1 VSEHNLPLERFTVL
15 DLTRARAGPT
25 AARVFADWGANVVAI
40 EHPDRAGSDS
50 SGFTGSRSG
59 PDFQNLHRNK
69 RSISLDLKKP
79 EGRDAFMR
87 LAKQADVIVENF
99 RPDVKHRLGIDYE
112 AVAKINPRIV
122 YGSISGFGQ
131 SGPYEKRPGLDQIAQ
146 GMGGLMS
153 ITGLPGQGPVRV
165 GIPITDLCA
174 GMFLAQGI
182 LIALLEREVTGK
194 GRWVHTSLLEAMI
207 FMLDFQASRW
217 LQKGDV
223 PKQAGNNHPTGMPQG
238 CYETTDNPIL
248 IAAVGDNL
256 FSRFCKAI
264 EAEYMLEMPEFA
276 GDKERSDN
284 RVQLDAEISKV
295 IGTKPA
301 AHWIALLNK
310 AGVPCGP
317 VYSIDQVFADP
328 QVEHLRTVRHVDSAR
343 FGRLP
348 VVRQPVNISDADQPE
363 TFRYASPDSGEHTD
377 EVLREFGLAADEI
390 DRLRAAGAI

>member
-1 VSEHNLPLERFTVL
+1 VSEDSLPLGRFTVL

-25 AARVFADWGANVVAI
+25 AARVLADWGANVIYI
-40 EHPDRAGSDS
+40 EHPDRAGTDS

-69 RSISLDLKKP
+69 RSLSLDLKHP
-79 EGRDAFMR
+79 DGRALFMR
-87 LAKQADVIVENF
+87 LAGKADVIIENF
-99 RPDVKHRLGIDYE
+99 RPDVKHRLGIDFDE
-112 AVAKINPRIV
+112 VAKVNPRII

-131 SGPYEKRPGLDQIAQ
+131 TGPYEKRPGLDQIAQ

-182 LIALLEREVTGK
+182 LIALLDRETTGK

-223 PKQAGNNHPTGMPQG
+223 AKQAGNNHPTGMPQG
-238 CYETTDNPIL
+238 CYETTDDPIV

-256 FSRFCKAI
+256 FGRFCKAI
-264 EAEYMLEMPEFA
+264 GAEYMLQMPEFA
-276 GDKERSDN
+276 NDKLRSDN
-284 RVQLDAEISKV
+284 RAQLDAEIIAIIDK
-295 IGTKPA
+295 KPS
-301 AHWIALLNK
+301 AHWIELLNA

-317 VYSIDQVFADP
+317 VYGIDQVFADP
-328 QVEHLRTVRHVDSAR
+328 QVKHLETVRHVDSKR
-343 FGRLP
+343 FGRLA
-348 VVRQPVNISDADQPE
+348 VVRQPVNISGAEQPAL
-363 TFRYASPDSGEHTD
+363 FRHATPESGEHT
-377 EVLREFGLAADEI
+377 EEILREIGVARDEFE
-390 DRLRAAGAI
+390 RLRAAGAI

>member
-1 VSEHNLPLERFTVL
+1 MSEESLPLGRFTVL

-25 AARVFADWGANVVAI
+25 AARVLADWGANVIYI
-40 EHPDRAGSDS
+40 EHPDRAGTDS

-69 RSISLDLKKP
+69 RSLSLDLKHP
-79 EGRDAFMR
+79 DGRALFMR
-87 LAKQADVIVENF
+87 LAEKADVIIENF
-99 RPDVKHRLGIDYE
+99 RPDVKHRLGIDFDE
-112 AVAKINPRIV
+112 VAKINPRII

-131 SGPYEKRPGLDQIAQ
+131 TGPYEKRPGLDQIAQ

-182 LIALLEREVTGK
+182 LIALLDRETTGK

-217 LQKGDV
+217 LQKGEV
-223 PKQAGNNHPTGMPQG
+223 AKQAGNNHPTGMPQG
-238 CYETTDNPIL
+238 CYETTDDPIV

-256 FSRFCKAI
+256 FGRFCKAI
-264 EAEYMLEMPEFA
+264 GAEHMLQMPAFA
-276 GDKERSDN
+276 NDKLRSDN
-284 RVQLDAEISKV
+284 RAHLDAEIEAIVDK
-295 IGTKPA
+295 KPSA
-301 AHWIALLNK
+301 YWIELLNA

-317 VYSIDQVFADP
+317 VYGIDQVFADP
-328 QVEHLRTVRHVDSAR
+328 QVEHLEAVRHVDSKR
-343 FGRLP
+343 FGRLA
-348 VVRQPVNISDADQPE
+348 VVRQPVNISGAEQPAL
-363 TFRYASPDSGEHTD
+363 FRHASPESGEHT
-377 EVLREFGLAADEI
+377 EEILREIGIARDEFE
-390 DRLRAAGAI
+390 RLRAAGAI

>member
-1 VSEHNLPLERFTVL
+1 MSEESLPLGRFTVL

-25 AARVFADWGANVVAI
+25 AARVLADWGANVIYI
-40 EHPDRAGSDS
+40 EHPDRAGTDS

-69 RSISLDLKKP
+69 RSLSLDLKHP
-79 EGRDAFMR
+79 DGRALFMR
-87 LAKQADVIVENF
+87 LAEKADVIIENF
-99 RPDVKHRLGIDYE
+99 RPDVKHRLGIDFDE
-112 AVAKINPRIV
+112 VAKINPRII

-131 SGPYEKRPGLDQIAQ
+131 TGPYEKRPGLDQIAQ

-182 LIALLEREVTGK
+182 LIALLDRETTGK

-217 LQKGDV
+217 LQKGEV
-223 PKQAGNNHPTGMPQG
+223 AKQAGNNHPTGMPQG
-238 CYETTDNPIL
+238 CYETTDDPIV

-256 FSRFCKAI
+256 FGRFCKAI
-264 EAEYMLEMPEFA
+264 GAEHMLQMPAFA
-276 GDKERSDN
+276 NDKLRSDN
-284 RVQLDAEISKV
+284 RAHLDAEIEAIIDK
-295 IGTKPA
+295 KPSA
-301 AHWIALLNK
+301 YWIELLNA

-317 VYSIDQVFADP
+317 VYGIDQVFADP
-328 QVEHLRTVRHVDSAR
+328 QVEHLEAVRHVDSKR
-343 FGRLP
+343 FGRLA
-348 VVRQPVNISDADQPE
+348 VVRQPVNISGAEQPAL
-363 TFRYASPDSGEHTD
+363 FRHASPESGEHT
-377 EVLREFGLAADEI
+377 EEILREIGIARDEFE
-390 DRLRAAGAI
+390 RLRAAGAI

>member
-1 VSEHNLPLERFTVL
+1 MSEESLPLGRFTVL

-25 AARVFADWGANVVAI
+25 AARVLADWGANVIYI
-40 EHPDRAGSDS
+40 EHPDRAGTDS

-69 RSISLDLKKP
+69 RSLSLDLKHP
-79 EGRDAFMR
+79 DGRALFMR
-87 LAKQADVIVENF
+87 LAEKADVIIENF
-99 RPDVKHRLGIDYE
+99 RPDVKHRLGIDFDE
-112 AVAKINPRIV
+112 VAKINPRII

-131 SGPYEKRPGLDQIAQ
+131 TGPYEKRPGLDQIAQ

-182 LIALLEREVTGK
+182 LIALLDRETTGK

-217 LQKGDV
+217 LQKGEV
-223 PKQAGNNHPTGMPQG
+223 AKQAGNNHPTGMPQG
-238 CYETTDNPIL
+238 CYETTDDPIV

-256 FSRFCKAI
+256 FGRFCKAI
-264 EAEYMLEMPEFA
+264 GAEHMLQMPAFA
-276 GDKERSDN
+276 NDKLRSDN
-284 RVQLDAEISKV
+284 RAQLDAEIEAIIDK
-295 IGTKPA
+295 KPSA
-301 AHWIALLNK
+301 YWIELLNA

-317 VYSIDQVFADP
+317 VYGIDQVFADP
-328 QVEHLRTVRHVDSAR
+328 QVEHLEAVRHVDSKR
-343 FGRLP
+343 FGRLA
-348 VVRQPVNISDADQPE
+348 VVRQPVNISGAEQPAL
-363 TFRYASPDSGEHTD
+363 FRHASPESGEHT
-377 EVLREFGLAADEI
+377 EEILREIGIARDEFE
-390 DRLRAAGAI
+390 RLRAAGAI

>member
-1 VSEHNLPLERFTVL
+1 VSEESLPLGRFTVL

-25 AARVFADWGANVVAI
+25 AARVLADWGANVIYI
-40 EHPDRAGSDS
+40 EHPNRAGTDS

-69 RSISLDLKKP
+69 RSLSLDLKHP
-79 EGRDAFMR
+79 DGRALFMR
-87 LAKQADVIVENF
+87 LAEKADVIIENF
-99 RPDVKHRLGIDYE
+99 RPDVKHRLGIDFDE
-112 AVAKINPRIV
+112 VAKINPRII

-131 SGPYEKRPGLDQIAQ
+131 TGPYEKRPGLDQIAQ

-182 LIALLEREVTGK
+182 LIALLDRETTGK

-223 PKQAGNNHPTGMPQG
+223 AKQAGNNHPTGMPQG
-238 CYETTDNPIL
+238 CYETTDDPIV

-256 FSRFCKAI
+256 FGRFCKAI
-264 EAEYMLEMPEFA
+264 GAEHMLQMPEFA
-276 GDKERSDN
+276 NDKLRSDN
-284 RVQLDAEISKV
+284 RVQLDAEIIAIIDK
-295 IGTKPA
+295 KPS
-301 AHWIALLNK
+301 AHWIELLNA

-317 VYSIDQVFADP
+317 VYGIDQVFADP
-328 QVEHLRTVRHVDSAR
+328 QVQHLETVRHVDSKR
-343 FGRLP
+343 FGRLA
-348 VVRQPVNISDADQPE
+348 VVRQPVNISGAEQPAL
-363 TFRYASPDSGEHTD
+363 FRHATPESGEHT
-377 EVLREFGLAADEI
+377 EEILREIGVARDEFE
-390 DRLRAAGAI
+390 RLRAAGAI

>member
-1 VSEHNLPLERFTVL
+1 VSEESLPLGRFTVL

-25 AARVFADWGANVVAI
+25 AARVLADWGANVIYI
-40 EHPDRAGSDS
+40 EHPDRAGTDS

-69 RSISLDLKKP
+69 RSLSLDLKHP
-79 EGRDAFMR
+79 DGRALFMR
-87 LAKQADVIVENF
+87 LAEKADVIIENF
-99 RPDVKHRLGIDYE
+99 RPDVKHRLGIDFDE
-112 AVAKINPRIV
+112 VAKINPRII

-131 SGPYEKRPGLDQIAQ
+131 TGPYEKRPGLDQIAQ

-182 LIALLEREVTGK
+182 LIALLDRETTGK

-217 LQKGDV
+217 LQKGEV
-223 PKQAGNNHPTGMPQG
+223 AKQAGNNHPTGMPQG
-238 CYETTDNPIL
+238 CYETTDDPIV

-256 FSRFCKAI
+256 FGRFCKAI
-264 EAEYMLEMPEFA
+264 GAEHMLQMPAFA
-276 GDKERSDN
+276 NDKLRSDN
-284 RVQLDAEISKV
+284 RAHLDAEIEAIIDK
-295 IGTKPA
+295 KPSA
-301 AHWIALLNK
+301 YWIELLNA

-317 VYSIDQVFADP
+317 VYGIDQVFADP
-328 QVEHLRTVRHVDSAR
+328 QVKHLEAVRQVDSKR
-343 FGRLP
+343 FGKLA
-348 VVRQPVNISDADQPE
+348 VVRQPVNISGAEQPAL
-363 TFRYASPDSGEHTD
+363 FRHASPESGEHT
-377 EVLREFGLAADEI
+377 EEILREIGIARDEFE
-390 DRLRAAGAI
+390 RLRAAGAI

>member
-1 VSEHNLPLERFTVL
+1 VSESHLPLERFTVL

-25 AARVFADWGANVVAI
+25 AARVFADWGANVIAI

-79 EGRDAFMR
+79 EGREAFMR

-99 RPDVKHRLGIDYE
+99 RPDVKHRLGIDYD
-112 AVAKINPRIV
+112 AVAQINPRIV

-182 LIALLEREVTGK
+182 LIALLDREVTGK
-194 GRWVHTSLLEAMI
+194 GRWVHTSLLEAMV

-238 CYETTDNPIL
+238 CYDATDAPIL
-248 IAAVGDNL
+248 IAAVGNNL
-256 FSRFCKAI
+256 FARFCKAI

-284 RVQLDAEISKV
+284 RVQLDAEISAIIAK
-295 IGTKPA
+295 KPA
-301 AHWIALLNK
+301 AHWIALLNQ
-310 AGVPCGP
+310 ASVPCGP
-317 VYSIDQVFADP
+317 VYNIDQVFADP
-328 QVEHLRTVRHVDSAR
+328 QVKHLETVRHVDSAR

-348 VVRQPVNISDADQPE
+348 VVRQPVNISEAEQPE
-363 TFRYASPDSGEHTD
+363 TFRYASPESGEHTNQ
-377 EVLREFGLAADEI
+377 VLREFGLSGDEI

>member
-1 VSEHNLPLERFTVL
+1 MGDDRLPLEKYTVL

-25 AARVFADWGANVVAI
+25 AARVMADWGANVIAI
-40 EHPDRAGSDS
+40 EHPDRAGTDN

-69 RSISLDLKKP
+69 RSISLDFKNPDGL
-79 EGRDAFMR
+79 ATFMR
-87 LAKQADVIVENF
+87 LAEKADVIIENF
-99 RPDVKHRLGIDYE
+99 RPDVKHRLGIDFE
-112 AVAKINPRIV
+112 AVAKVNPRII

-131 SGPYEKRPGLDQIAQ
+131 TGPYAKRPGLDQIAQ

-182 LIALLEREVTGK
+182 LLALLDRETTGK
-194 GRWVHTSLLEAMI
+194 GRWVHTSLLESMI

-217 LQKGDV
+217 LQKGEI

-238 CYETTDNPIL
+238 CYETTDDPIL

-256 FSRFCKAI
+256 FARFCNAVGG
-264 EAEYMLEMPEFA
+264 EHMLTMPEFA
-276 GDKERSDN
+276 DDKLRSDN
-284 RVQLDAEISKV
+284 RVALDAEV
-295 IGTKPA
+295 IAIIGQKPSVY
-301 AHWIALLNK
+301 WIDLLNA

-317 VYSIDQVFADP
+317 VHSIDQVFADP
-328 QVEHLRTVRHVDSAR
+328 QVKHLDTVRHVDSAR
-343 FGRLP
+343 FGELA
-348 VVRQPVNISDADQPE
+348 VVRQAVNISDAEQPAR
-363 TFRYASPDSGEHTD
+363 FRRASPESGEHTN
-377 EVLREFGLAADEI
+377 EVLSEFGLADEEI
-390 DRLRAAGAI
+390 DRLRASGAI

>member
-1 VSEHNLPLERFTVL
+1 VSDRPLPLERFTVL

-25 AARVFADWGANVVAI
+25 AARVLADWGANVIAI

-79 EGRDAFMR
+79 DGRDAFMR
-87 LAKQADVIVENF
+87 LAEKADVIIENF
-99 RPDVKHRLGIDYE
+99 RPDVKHRLGIDFG
-112 AVAKINPRIV
+112 AVAKVNPRIV

-182 LIALLEREVTGK
+182 LIALLDREVTGK

-238 CYETTDNPIL
+238 CYDTTDDPIL

-256 FSRFCKAI
+256 FARFCKAI
-264 EAEYMLEMPEFA
+264 GAKHMLEMPEFA

-284 RVQLDAEISKV
+284 RVQLDAEISA
-295 IGTKPA
+295 IISHKPS
-301 AHWIALLNK
+301 AHWIALLNE

-328 QVEHLRTVRHVDSAR
+328 QVKHLETVRHVDSAR

-348 VVRQPVNISDADQPE
+348 VVRQPINISDAEQPE
-363 TFRYASPDSGEHTD
+363 TFRFASPDSGEHTD
-377 EVLREFGLAADEI
+377 QVLREFGLASDEI
-390 DRLRAAGAI
+390 DRLRMAGAI